1 MNTTYIPERL
11 RQPIPYVRCLPG
23 IYPDEPYVYQTV
35 SNAAKR
41 EYGPDEG
48 WIRVV
53 RNKKKR
59 RQAVRR
65 AAWQEAVQRAEAAER
80 AQQEA

>member
-1 MNTTYIPERL
+1 MNTAYIPTHL
-11 RQPIPYVRCLPG
+11 RQPIPYVRCAPG
-23 IYPDEPYVYQTV
+23 IYPDEPYVYKTV
-35 SNAAKR
+35 SFAATR

-59 RQAVRR
+59 RQVIRR
-65 AAWQEAVQRAEAAER
+65 AAWQEAVAQY

>member
-1 MNTTYIPERL
+1 MNPTYIPERL
-11 RQPIPYVRCLPG
+11 RQPIPYVRCAPG
-23 IYPDEPYVYQTV
+23 IDPDAPYIYRAV
-35 SNAAKR
+35 SFAATR

-59 RQAVRR
+59 RQASRR
-65 AAWQEAVQRAEAAER
+65 VAFQTARAEAEREAHAE
-80 AQQEA
+80 